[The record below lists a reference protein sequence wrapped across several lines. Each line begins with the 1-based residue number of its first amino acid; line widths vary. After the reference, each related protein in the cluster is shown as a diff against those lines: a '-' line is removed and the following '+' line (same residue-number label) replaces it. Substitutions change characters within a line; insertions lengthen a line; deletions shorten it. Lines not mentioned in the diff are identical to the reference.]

1 MKNIATPDRKVTSG
15 ALAGA
20 LAIIL
25 IWVISLFGLEVPG
38 AVGAAIATVFGFITA
53 YMVPSP
59 N

>member
-1 MKNIATPDRKVTSG
+1 MMQKPDKKVGAG

-25 IWVISLFGLEVPG
+25 IWVISLMGVEVPG

-53 YMVPSP
+53 YMVPSA
-59 N
+59 